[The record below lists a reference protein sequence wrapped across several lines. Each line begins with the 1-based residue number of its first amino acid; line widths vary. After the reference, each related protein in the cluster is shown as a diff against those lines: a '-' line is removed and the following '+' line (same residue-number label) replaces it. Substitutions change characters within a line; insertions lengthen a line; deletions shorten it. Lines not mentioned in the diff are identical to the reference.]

1 MPTKIE
7 KDAVTGQETTGH
19 EWDGIKELNTP
30 LPKWWLYTLYA
41 TIVWAAVY
49 VVLYPAIPYW
59 TGYTKGI
66 LGWSS
71 RDLLDER
78 MAAAA
83 ERQGFYLQG
92 IREASLDEIRSD
104 DALFAFARSGGAAAF
119 ADNCAPCHAAGGAGQ
134 PGRFPALVDDAWIW
148 GGSAEEIEHTI
159 RYGVRWD
166 LPESRASEMPA
177 FGTFLSRSEI
187 ADAAEYVLLLS
198 GQEHDTTAA
207 ARGEEIFAE
216 NCTACHG
223 DGGEGLRELGAPA
236 LNNQIWL
243 YGGDK
248 AAIAAQIARPQHG
261 VMPAWEGRLPNET
274 IKMLTI
280 YVHSLGG
287 GE

>member
-7 KDAVTGQETTGH
+7 KDAVTGRETTGH

-71 RDLLDER
+71 RDKLDER

-83 ERQGFYLQG
+83 ERQGVYLQG

-104 DALFAFARSGGAAAF
+104 DALFAFARSGGAASF

-148 GGSAEEIEHTI
+148 GGTAEAIEQTI

-166 LPESRASEMPA
+166 LPQSHASEMPA
-177 FGTFLSRSEI
+177 FGEFLSRSEI
-187 ADAAEYVLLLS
+187 ADVTDYVLLLS
-198 GQEHDTTAA
+198 GQEHDATAA
-207 ARGEEIFAE
+207 GRGEAVYAE
-216 NCTACHG
+216 NCAACHA
-223 DGGEGLRELGAPA
+223 DGGLGMTELGAPA

-243 YGGDK
+243 YGGDR